1 MFTDWQQAVTAG
13 KLADAVMIC
22 TQDTLHL
29 APALAFAKQ
38 GYHMLLE
45 KPLSPDASECRTI
58 VEEVE
63 RQGIIFSVG
72 HVLRYTRYT
81 QKLKQLLRD
90 KVIGDIVSLQH
101 LEPVGY
107 WHQAHSFV
115 RGNWRND
122 QQAAFMLLQNP
133 VTISTGSVT

>member
-1 MFTDWQQAVTAG
+1 MPRHRRRGGAP
-13 KLADAVMIC
+13 KL
-22 TQDTLHL
+22 
-29 APALAFAKQ
+29 
-38 GYHMLLE
+38 
-45 KPLSPDASECRTI
+45 
-58 VEEVE
+58 
-63 RQGIIFSVG
+63 IFSVG

-90 KVIGDIVSLQH
+90 GAIGDIVSLQH

-122 QQAAFMLLQNP
+122 RQAAFMLLQKSCHD
-133 VTISTGSVT
+133 ID